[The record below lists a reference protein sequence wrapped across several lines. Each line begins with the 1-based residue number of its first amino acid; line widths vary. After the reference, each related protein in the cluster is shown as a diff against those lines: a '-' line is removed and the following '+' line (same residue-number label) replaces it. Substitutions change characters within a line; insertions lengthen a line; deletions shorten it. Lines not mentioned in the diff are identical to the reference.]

1 MDVECIILSGQFVP
15 IDWEESGGTYWK
27 KIGGSIPK
35 KLVRFNWEEFGGRIV
50 RKPHRESSTGIQGEG
65 ITVNKG

>member
-1 MDVECIILSGQFVP
+1 MYNTEWTICTDRLGGKRR
-15 IDWEESGGTYWK
+15 DLLEENRGIHSEETSQ
-27 KIGGSIPK
+27 I
-35 KLVRFNWEEFGGRIV
+35 NWEEFGGRIV